1 MENRWVYKQ
10 DGESQVVK
18 HLSEEL
24 SIDASLA
31 NLLAQRGGI
40 STFEEARYF
49 FRPLLTHLHDP
60 FLMKDMDKA
69 VDRVLKAIEANE
81 KKS

>member
-31 NLLAQRGGI
+31 NLLAQRGV

-49 FRPLLTHLHDP
+49 SSVAYTPARSVSDE
-60 FLMKDMDKA
+60 
-69 VDRVLKAIEANE
+69 RYGQ
-81 KKS
+81 SG